1 MANKTIYGKRRQG
14 KSTLALALAL
24 EGSNRVIVFDPN
36 GQFPLIGAI
45 PIEQVA
51 DWAQATRNRPGYWLA
66 RVGPLDSDVIDETF
80 AEFAEILFDERNLA
94 IIVDEAHMLQKP
106 SYIHPALDRWNRRSP
121 ESVNLIQTTHR
132 IVDCHVDSRYH
143 ADDVF
148 IFYAYL
154 PRELK
159 MIEESF
165 GPKGVS
171 QHICKLK
178 EHHVLHWR
186 KAVGG
191 IPQISVWDKSEEWFI
206 NLENDNR

>member
-1 MANKTIYGKRRQG
+1 MSNKVIYGKRRQG

-24 EGSNRVIVFDPN
+24 QGSNRVIVFDPN
-36 GQFPLIGAI
+36 GQFPLISAI
-45 PIEQVA
+45 PIDGVA
-51 DWAQATRNRPGYWLA
+51 AWAESTRDNQGYSLA
-66 RVGPLDSDVIDETF
+66 RVGPIDSEDIDDYFSSF
-80 AEFAEILFDERNLA
+80 AEDLFAEKNVSV
-94 IIVDEAHMLQKP
+94 IVDEAHMLQKP
-106 SYIHPALDRWNRRSP
+106 SFIHPALDRWNRRSP

-159 MIEESF
+159 TMEESF
-165 GPKGVS
+165 GPKGIS
-171 QHICKLK
+171 RYIERLQ
-178 EHHVLHWR
+178 EHQVLHWR
-186 KAVGG
+186 KATGG
-191 IPQISVWDKSEEWFI
+191 VPKISIWDKSEEWYI